1 MLWGPGKNEPVLAAT
16 FDSVYHAGM
25 TNSDLRALV
34 RYLKPGREKPV
45 YIASRGGAGAALSIS
60 AEFEDHEV
68 TIHDARQ
75 LQPPASLERQ
85 GFTLL
90 PHDTRIEDFY
100 AMESIRAVYEAEI
113 TERVL
118 AASGAAEAL
127 VFDHT
132 LRSDSRAIRGERST
146 REPAAVI
153 HNDYTDASA
162 VKRLRDL
169 LPDELAEERAQNRF
183 AIVNVW
189 RSIAGTVLN
198 SPLAC
203 CDAATIDAAD
213 LVASER
219 RARERI
225 GELELVSWN
234 PAHRWY
240 YYPEMDRS
248 EALLIKTFD
257 SATDGR
263 ARRSIHTAF
272 SNSLAPP
279 DAPARE
285 SIESRLLVFF

>member
-1 MLWGPGKNEPVLAAT
+1 LAAAIDNGYYLHMTNPGVLA
-16 FDSVYHAGM
+16 HI
-25 TNSDLRALV
+25 
-34 RYLKPGREKPV
+34 RYLVPSGEKPI
-45 YIASRGGAGAALSIS
+45 YIASRGGAEAALNIG

-68 TIHDARQ
+68 TIHDARR
-75 LQPPASLERQ
+75 LEPAASLDRQ

-90 PHDTRIEDFY
+90 PHTTQVEDFY
-100 AMESIRAVYEAEI
+100 ALETVQAAYEAEI
-113 TERVL
+113 TELVL
-118 AASGAAEAL
+118 SATGGAEGM

-132 LRSDSRAIRGERST
+132 LRSDSRDIRGKRST
-146 REPAAVI
+146 REPASVI

-162 VKRLRDL
+162 VKRLQDL
-169 LPDELAEERAQNRF
+169 LPAEEAEEQLRHRF
-183 AIVNVW
+183 SIVNVW
-189 RSIAGTVLN
+189 RSISRPVLN

-203 CDAATIDAAD
+203 CDATTIDAAD

-219 RARERI
+219 RAKERI

-240 YYPEMDRS
+240 YYPEMGRG

-257 SATDGR
+257 SASDGR

-272 SNSLAPP
+272 SNPLAPP

-285 SIESRLLVFF
+285 SIESRLLVFFAGK

>member
-1 MLWGPGKNEPVLAAT
+1 MTAPDL
-16 FDSVYHAGM
+16 HA
-25 TNSDLRALV
+25 RI
-34 RYLKPGREKPV
+34 RYLVPGGEKPV
-45 YIASRGGAGAALSIS
+45 YFASRGGADAALHIG
-60 AEFEDHEV
+60 AEFENREV
-68 TIHDARQ
+68 TIRDARQ
-75 LQPPASLERQ
+75 LQPPASLDRQ
-85 GFTLL
+85 GFTLSQ
-90 PHDTRIEDFY
+90 HATNVSDFY
-100 AMESIRAVYEAEI
+100 ALEKVQKSYESEI
-113 TERVL
+113 TALVL
-118 AASGAAEAL
+118 EASGGADAL

-132 LRSDSRAIRGERST
+132 LRSDSRDIRGRQST
-146 REPAAVI
+146 REPATVI

-162 VKRLRDL
+162 LKRLRDL
-169 LPDELAEERAQNRF
+169 LPAKEAEERLHHRF

-189 RSIAGTVLN
+189 RTIAGPVLS

-219 RARERI
+219 RAEDRI

-240 YYPEMDRS
+240 FYPEMNSD

-272 SNSLAPP
+272 SNPAAPT

-285 SIESRLLVFF
+285 SIESRLLVFFDP